1 MWQDQSRHGD
11 LMRRALIGTAII
23 SLVLNLLGLTGPF
36 YMLQV
41 YDRVIPSQSVPTLVA
56 LSVFALLLFAFSGL
70 LDVLR
75 VRILARFAGIVDA
88 SLTERVFGVIA
99 GAPLKLK
106 LGGDILRPAQDLDQI
121 RLFLAGPGPVTFFDL
136 PWLPVYLAACFFLH
150 PAIGWLATGT
160 LVLLLAL
167 NFAASF
173 QTRKPTADQ
182 AAELSARNA
191 IGEDASRNAE
201 ILVALGMHARAAGRW
216 NEAADAAAEAQRRT
230 GDIAGFYS
238 GLSKTIRQVVQSA
251 SLGVGAYLVVEGS
264 LSGGAIIAGSIIVAR
279 ALAPVEQL
287 VANWRGLL
295 SAQQSWKR
303 LQRAFAAFPQQ
314 EERTALPPPSRSLS
328 VEGLYV
334 GPPAGGQRLTVQNV
348 SFRLEAGTVLG
359 IIGPS
364 ASGKSSLVR
373 AITGAWPAMRGK
385 VCLDG
390 ASLDQWSAEARSRHV
405 GYMPQLSDF
414 FAGTIAENIARLER
428 NADPAAIVAAAKA
441 AGAHDMIVALADG
454 YETRLGAGGEALSAG
469 QRQRV
474 ALARALYGDPFL
486 VVLDEPNS
494 NLDAEGELALAAALR
509 GIKARGGIA
518 IVVAHR
524 DSVLAVLDRLLIMDQ
539 GAVKAFGPRDEII
552 NLLTQPRP
560 AVQRPPSAP
569 ALTVVD
575 KEGQS

>member
-1 MWQDQSRHGD
+1 
-11 LMRRALIGTAII
+11 MRRALIGTAII

-328 VEGLYV
+328 IEGLYV

-414 FAGTIAENIARLER
+414 FARTIAENIARLER

-552 NLLTQPRP
+552 NLLTQPRQP
-560 AVQRPPSAP
+560 AQRPPSAP

>member
-1 MWQDQSRHGD
+1 
-11 LMRRALIGTAII
+11 MRRALIGTAII

-56 LSVFALLLFAFSGL
+56 LSIFALLLFAFSGL

-160 LVLLLAL
+160 LALLLAL

-173 QTRKPTADQ
+173 QTRKPTAVQ

-251 SLGVGAYLVVEGS
+251 SLGLGAYLVVEGS

-303 LQRAFAAFPQQ
+303 LQRAFATFPQP
-314 EERTALPPPSRSLS
+314 EERTALPAPSRSLS

-373 AITGAWPAMRGK
+373 AITGAWPVMRGK

-441 AGAHDMIVALADG
+441 AGAHDMIVGLADG
-454 YETRLGAGGEALSAG
+454 YETRLGAGGESLSAG

-494 NLDAEGELALAAALR
+494 NLDAEGEQALAAALR

-552 NLLTQPRP
+552 KLLTQARP
-560 AVQRPPSAP
+560 APQRPPSAP

-575 KEGQS
+575 NEGQP

>member
-1 MWQDQSRHGD
+1 
-11 LMRRALIGTAII
+11 MRRALIGTAII

-56 LSVFALLLFAFSGL
+56 LSIFALLLFAFSGL

-160 LVLLLAL
+160 LALLLAL

-216 NEAADAAAEAQRRT
+216 NEASDAAAEAQRRT

-251 SLGVGAYLVVEGS
+251 SLGLGAYLVVEGS

-303 LQRAFAAFPQQ
+303 LQRAFVTFPQP
-314 EERTALPPPSRSLS
+314 EERTALPAPSRSLS

-373 AITGAWPAMRGK
+373 AITGAWPVMRGK

-441 AGAHDMIVALADG
+441 AGAHDMIVGLADG
-454 YETRLGAGGEALSAG
+454 YETRLGAGGESLSAG

-494 NLDAEGELALAAALR
+494 NLDAEGEQALAAALR

-552 NLLTQPRP
+552 KLLTQARP
-560 AVQRPPSAP
+560 ATQRPPSAP

-575 KEGQS
+575 NEGQS

>member
-1 MWQDQSRHGD
+1 
-11 LMRRALIGTAII
+11 MRRALIGTAII

-56 LSVFALLLFAFSGL
+56 LSIFALLLFAFSGL

-160 LVLLLAL
+160 LALLLAL

-230 GDIAGFYS
+230 GDIAGLYS

-251 SLGVGAYLVVEGS
+251 SLGLGAYLVVEGS

-303 LQRAFAAFPQQ
+303 LQRAFATFPQP
-314 EERTALPPPSRSLS
+314 EERTALPPPSSLS

-373 AITGAWPAMRGK
+373 AITGAWPVMRGK

-454 YETRLGAGGEALSAG
+454 YETRLGAGGESLSAG

-494 NLDAEGELALAAALR
+494 NLDAEGEQALAAALR

-552 NLLTQPRP
+552 KLLTQARP
-560 AVQRPPSAP
+560 ATQRPPSAP

-575 KEGQS
+575 NEGQT

>member
-1 MWQDQSRHGD
+1 
-11 LMRRALIGTAII
+11 MRRALIGTAII

-56 LSVFALLLFAFSGL
+56 LSIFALLLFAFSGL

-454 YETRLGAGGEALSAG
+454 YETRLGAGGESLSAG

-552 NLLTQPRP
+552 NLLTQPRQP
-560 AVQRPPSAP
+560 AQRPPSAP

>member
-1 MWQDQSRHGD
+1 
-11 LMRRALIGTAII
+11 MRRALFGTAII

-56 LSVFALLLFAFSGL
+56 LSIFALVLFAFSGL

-160 LVLLLAL
+160 LALLLAL

-173 QTRKPTADQ
+173 QTRKPTAVQ

-230 GDIAGFYS
+230 GDIAGLYS

-251 SLGVGAYLVVEGS
+251 SLGLGAYLVVEGS

-373 AITGAWPAMRGK
+373 AITGAWPVMRGK

-414 FAGTIAENIARLER
+414 FAGTIAENIARLDR

-454 YETRLGAGGEALSAG
+454 YETRLGAGGESLSAG

-494 NLDAEGELALAAALR
+494 NLDAEGEQALAAALR
-509 GIKARGGIA
+509 GVRARGGIA

-552 NLLTQPRP
+552 KLLTQARP
-560 AVQRPPSAP
+560 APQRPPSAP

-575 KEGQS
+575 NEGQP

>member
-1 MWQDQSRHGD
+1 
-11 LMRRALIGTAII
+11 MRRALIGTAII

-56 LSVFALLLFAFSGL
+56 LSIFALLLFAFSGL

-160 LVLLLAL
+160 LALLLAL

-216 NEAADAAAEAQRRT
+216 NEASDAAAEAQRRT

-251 SLGVGAYLVVEGS
+251 SLGLGAYLVVEGS

-303 LQRAFAAFPQQ
+303 LQRAFATFPQP
-314 EERTALPPPSRSLS
+314 EERTALPAPSRSLS

-373 AITGAWPAMRGK
+373 AITGAWPVMRGK

-441 AGAHDMIVALADG
+441 AGAHDMIVGLADG
-454 YETRLGAGGEALSAG
+454 YETRLGAGGESLSAG

-494 NLDAEGELALAAALR
+494 NLDAEGEQALAAALR

-552 NLLTQPRP
+552 KLLTQARP
-560 AVQRPPSAP
+560 ATQRPPSAP

-575 KEGQS
+575 NEGQS

>member
-1 MWQDQSRHGD
+1 
-11 LMRRALIGTAII
+11 MRRALIGTAII

-56 LSVFALLLFAFSGL
+56 LSIFALLLFAFSGL

-454 YETRLGAGGEALSAG
+454 YETRLGAGGESLSAG

-494 NLDAEGELALAAALR
+494 NLDAEGEQALAAALR
-509 GIKARGGIA
+509 GIKARGGFA

-552 NLLTQPRP
+552 NLLTQPRQP
-560 AVQRPPSAP
+560 AQRPPSAP